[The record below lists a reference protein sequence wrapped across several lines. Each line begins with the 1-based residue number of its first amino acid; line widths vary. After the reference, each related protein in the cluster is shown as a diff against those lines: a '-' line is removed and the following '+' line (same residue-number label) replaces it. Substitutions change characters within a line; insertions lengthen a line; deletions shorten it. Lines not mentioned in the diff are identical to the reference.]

1 MKNKAPHN
9 AIMEPDTTK
18 NIAYAVMG
26 LSLLV
31 MVWFITQRARENR
44 SSMLESSAPKVAGED
59 EMGGGARNP
68 QQFDEP
74 DEDALDEMAKLLGE
88 DEESDDEA

>member
-1 MKNKAPHN
+1 
-9 AIMEPDTTK
+9 
-18 NIAYAVMG
+18 
-26 LSLLV
+26 
-31 MVWFITQRARENR
+31 
-44 SSMLESSAPKVAGED
+44 MLESSAPKVAGED

-68 QQFDEP
+68 QQFEEP

>member
-1 MKNKAPHN
+1 MKNKAPN
-9 AIMEPDTTK
+9 EGIMEPDTTK

-26 LSLLV
+26 LTLLV

-68 QQFDEP
+68 QQFEEP
-74 DEDALDEMAKLLGE
+74 DEDALEEMAKLLGE